1 MKKVV
6 GIDISSGARSS
17 LGFAVV
23 DMTSLQIL
31 HTNDFKPAATP
42 DLRKR
47 IKQIAAF
54 LATEFKKL
62 EAEEEDY
69 IIIIESTVMQGIGG
83 QSLQRAIGAA
93 MLVCPA
99 PRRLE
104 FVYPMSVKKHVTGV
118 GKGSDKK
125 AIADGL
131 KRVFSD
137 KHSLELIW
145 NLTASSRWDMLDA
158 VAIALTGWE
167 LHVEKSKIVPNIKS
181 RKTKQKGLVKP

>member
-23 DMTSLQIL
+23 DIEEMKIL
-31 HTNDFKPAATP
+31 HTTDFKPAPTP

-62 EAEEEDY
+62 EALEEDY
-69 IIIIESTVMQGIGG
+69 IIVIESTVMQGVGG

-99 PRRLE
+99 ARRLE

-131 KRVFSD
+131 KKIFKD
-137 KHSLELIW
+137 KESLETVW

-167 LHVEKSKIVPNIKS
+167 LHVEKSKIIPNVKS
-181 RKTKQKGLVKP
+181 CKTKQKGVVKS

>member
-23 DMTSLQIL
+23 DMANLKIL
-31 HTNDFKPAATP
+31 HTTDFKPAPTP

-62 EAEEEDY
+62 EALDEDY
-69 IIIIESTVMQGIGG
+69 IIVIESTVMQGIGG

-99 PRRLE
+99 ARRLE

-118 GKGSDKK
+118 GKGSDKR

-131 KRVFSD
+131 KKWFPNN
-137 KHSLELIW
+137 ELIFQ
-145 NLTASSRWDMLDA
+145 LTASSRWDMLDA

-167 LHVEKSKIVPNIKS
+167 IHVEKSKIIPHVKS
-181 RKTKQKGLVKP
+181 RKTKQKGLAKS

>member
-6 GIDISSGARSS
+6 GIDISSGARSAV
-17 LGFAVV
+17 GFAVV
-23 DMTSLQIL
+23 DTANLQIL
-31 HTNDFKPAATP
+31 HTNDFKPNATP

-54 LATEFKKL
+54 LASEFKKL
-62 EAEEEDY
+62 EAENEDY
-69 IIIIESTVMQGIGG
+69 IIIVESTVMQGSGG

-93 MLVCPA
+93 MTVSPSA
-99 PRRLE
+99 RRLE
-104 FVYPMSVKKHVTGV
+104 FVYPMSVKKHITGV

-131 KRVFSD
+131 KKWFPNN
-137 KHSLELIW
+137 ELLFQ
-145 NLTASSRWDMLDA
+145 LTASSRWDILDA

-167 LHVEKSKIVPNIKS
+167 LHVKRSKILPNAKS
-181 RKTKQKGLVKP
+181 RKTKQKSPAKP

>member
-17 LGFAVV
+17 VGFAVV
-23 DMTSLQIL
+23 DIKEMQIL
-31 HTNDFKPAATP
+31 HVTDFKPAATP

-62 EAEEEDY
+62 EAVNEEY

-83 QSLQRAIGAA
+83 QSLQRAIGATMTVSPSA
-93 MLVCPA
+93 
-99 PRRLE
+99 RRLE

-125 AIADGL
+125 AIAEGL
-131 KRVFSD
+131 KKWFPNN
-137 KHSLELIW
+137 ELIFQ
-145 NLTASSRWDMLDA
+145 LTASSRWDILDA
-158 VAIALTGWE
+158 VGIALTGWE
-167 LHVEKSKIVPNIKS
+167 LHVQRSKIIPNAKS
-181 RKTKQKGLVKP
+181 RKAKQKVSNKS